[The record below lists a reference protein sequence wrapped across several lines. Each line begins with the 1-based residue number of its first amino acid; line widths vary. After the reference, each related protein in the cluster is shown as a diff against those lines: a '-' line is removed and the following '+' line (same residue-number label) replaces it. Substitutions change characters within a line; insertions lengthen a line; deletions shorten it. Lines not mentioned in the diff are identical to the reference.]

1 MEPFDISKEI
11 GNTAWIDALGMECAV
26 SKQIFQENLKKF
38 SDDANTLTKR
48 QATIRALREN
58 RLAFTQT
65 NPKLLM
71 EIDTLFQELKE
82 VESELEEFESAPKEW
97 EKEGKSQ
104 ILFTQEWAKPFNH
117 IPFLLPAAAIFKI
130 YIFPFFAVVLPLLAW
145 ILPYVVVRFFFGMNM
160 PFETYKIMMMNMWLG
175 GKSWVSMGFWEQ
187 MRVVFQTAWTA
198 FGIFQGMYQPV
209 QQALHTKGIDDTI
222 VKHGYLLQAFV
233 EKVKRLHQCLSEI
246 KGKPIEN
253 PMVDAIPIEEPRQTY
268 AHVRD
273 YPKDIQWIWR
283 KLGEYEIEW
292 RLAGALEMNFVKFDD
307 SKNVSLEMTDFFDPS
322 IAPELCV
329 PSSIALNKKSTHSIL
344 TGPNKGGKSSSL
356 RALCLN
362 VWLAQTFGLV
372 FAKSAKIRPFA
383 WIQSGLR
390 LADSPGTESMFE
402 KEILFGVS
410 TLRLAKSGR
419 PGIVFYD
426 ECFHSTNP
434 PDGEK
439 TARIFLET
447 LWTHSNVVSV
457 VSTHIFSLVENA
469 PAGIQRLCVPA
480 EKTPTGIVY
489 SFQLAPGICKV
500 SSVEEIYKKFGF
512 PLLLPRSN
520 LKGNLVDSNRTVN
533 ERIK

>member
-1 MEPFDISKEI
+1 MEPFDISNEI
-11 GNTAWIDALGMECAV
+11 GNTTWIDSFGFECGIT
-26 SKQIFQENLKKF
+26 KQVFQENLKRF
-38 SDDANTLTKR
+38 SDNAAILKKR
-48 QATIRALREN
+48 QGSIRQLRNTIIERN
-58 RLAFTQT
+58 KHD
-65 NPKLLM
+65 PKGLM
-71 EIDTLFQELKE
+71 EVDDIFRELKT
-82 VESELEEFESAPKEW
+82 LETQLAEFETAPKEW

-145 ILPYVVVRFFFGMNM
+145 IFPYVIVRIFFKMDI
-160 PFETYKIMMMNMWLG
+160 PFETYKVMMMNMWLG
-175 GKSWVSMGFWEQ
+175 GKSWISMGFWEQ
-187 MRVVFQTAWTA
+187 LRVVFQTAWTV
-198 FGIFQGMYQPV
+198 FGIFQGMYQPI

-222 VKHGYLLQAFV
+222 VKHGRLLQAFAL
-233 EKVKRLHQCLSEI
+233 KVRRLFEVLGKV

-253 PMVDAIPIEEPRQTY
+253 PFLDTIPLDEPRQTY

-283 KLGEYEIEW
+283 KIGEYEVEW
-292 RLAGALEMNFVKFDD
+292 RFANSMHLNFVEYASEKTACLEMK
-307 SKNVSLEMTDFFDPS
+307 DFFDPA
-322 IAPELCV
+322 IPPELCV
-329 PSSIALNKKSTHSIL
+329 TSSVSLKGKSTHAIL

-362 VWLAQTFGLV
+362 VWLAHTFGLV
-372 FAKSAKIRPFA
+372 FAKSAKLTPLA

-439 TARIFLET
+439 TARIFLEH
-447 LWTHSNVVSV
+447 LWKQSNVISL

-469 PAGIQRLCVPA
+469 PASIQKLCVPA

-489 SFQLAPGICKV
+489 SFELAPGICKV

-512 PLLLPRSN
+512 PPAAVKS
-520 LKGNLVDSNRTVN
+520 
-533 ERIK
+533 

>member
-11 GNTAWIDALGMECAV
+11 GNTQWIDSLGLEC
-26 SKQIFQENLKKF
+26 KITRTIFEENLKKF
-38 SDDANTLTKR
+38 SSKAAILSKR
-48 QATIRALREN
+48 QETIRALRASILEITK
-58 RLAFTQT
+58 A
-65 NPKLLM
+65 NPKILL
-71 EIDTLFQELKE
+71 EVDSLFKDLKILE
-82 VESELEEFESAPKEW
+82 GQLEEFETAPKEW

-104 ILFTQEWAKPFNH
+104 ILFTQEWSKPFNH

-145 ILPYVVVRFFFGMNM
+145 ILPYVIVRVFFGMDM
-160 PFETYKIMMMNMWLG
+160 PFHTYKTLMMNMWLG
-175 GKSWVSMGFWEQ
+175 GKSWATMGFWEQ
-187 MRVVFQTAWTA
+187 IRVVFQTAWTA

-209 QQALHTKGIDDTI
+209 QQAYHTKKIDDTI
-222 VKHGYLLQAFV
+222 VKHGELLHAFV
-233 EKVKRLHQCLSEI
+233 GKIQQLFDLLGKI
-246 KGKPIEN
+246 KGKPIVN
-253 PMVDAIPIEEPRQTY
+253 QFLDAIPLGEPRQTY
-268 AHVRD
+268 AYVRD

-283 KLGEYEIEW
+283 KIGEYELEW
-292 RLAGALEMNFVKFDD
+292 RLAGAFQLTFVEYTNPKHGVQCEMI
-307 SKNVSLEMTDFFDPS
+307 DFYDPA
-322 IAPELCV
+322 IAPDICV
-329 PSSIALNKKSTHSIL
+329 PSSIGLKGKKTHAML

-372 FAKSAKIRPFA
+372 FAKSAKLTPLA
-383 WIQSGLR
+383 WIRSGLR

-402 KEILFGVS
+402 KEILFGVQ
-410 TLRLAKSGR
+410 TLALAKSGR

-439 TARIFLET
+439 TATIFLEH
-447 LWTHSNVVSV
+447 LWNQPNVLSV

-469 PAGIQRLCVPA
+469 PANIQRLCVPA

-489 SFQLAPGICKV
+489 SFELAPGICKV

-512 PLLLPRSN
+512 PLPRGQN
-520 LKGNLVDSNRTVN
+520 GKGNL
-533 ERIK
+533 